1 MAALKTAGK
10 FSWLDVKGIREKPN
24 HVLHYARLESPK
36 QAQINV
42 LYFPGDVQEREDV
55 MATGPNKEWT
65 SFSYESTAARLAERF
80 SDSNPNVFVVRPTR
94 IVKET
99 FSCFDNFVSSGIV
112 GAPRHETSFGAWS
125 HAIALIGQLERQS
138 QIDDELPWTLI
149 GFSKGCVVLNQLCFE
164 MAAMETL
171 DAHGDDSSLLG
182 AIRAEAKKRAKDF
195 EMENVRRFYS
205 RIREFYWLDG
215 GHSGEEN
222 TWVTDETTLQ
232 VVARLVPRV
241 RVHVTPYQMKDK
253 SRPWLG
259 KEEGVFV
266 STLKR
271 FGADVIETVHFEN
284 RKRSLGIHFELLDSF

>member
-1 MAALKTAGK
+1 
-10 FSWLDVKGIREKPN
+10 
-24 HVLHYARLESPK
+24 
-36 QAQINV
+36 
-42 LYFPGDVQEREDV
+42 

-138 QIDDELPWTLI
+138 QIDVDELPWTLI

-171 DAHGDDSSLLG
+171 DARGDDSSLLG